1 MKKIIVCFLIAL
13 LTIPTFTLATF
24 AGQKRTKAKAEPNS
38 QQKEKQEIE
47 ETQTE
52 IASLLQRLAMDEE
65 DISRGMNQV
74 KSDLRLRELRW
85 KTFERSAAVV
95 DEPFTFHPVKIELFG
110 TYERLT
116 DMLLSLA
123 ALNYLVIV
131 DGLEI
136 KRAKQPAPLVSVEA
150 EFTLLI
156 YNLDEKGRKQLQNP
170 VGENN
175 IAQLESAKNSLA
187 LLNSRFEE
195 RVLCWSALRRLAK
208 RFPKSVE
215 TILTNISLDSRI
227 LKISGISR
235 SAEQVKLL
243 VNEMNAA
250 QIFTEINL
258 EQNGPN
264 FSIQTILDVSKA
276 YQQWLEGLDTSDQE
290 VLARD
295 PFTTIYTL
303 EQLTQGSN
311 ANTNYPTIE
320 KRIEEYLQLVNQP
333 NVKRPDRSSPYLVS
347 ELALAG
353 LYFTPTIQGGIFKT
367 PNQKEFFV
375 PVGGRCYNGRFV
387 AIQQT
392 RALFEETIVD
402 SNGKSQISQIT
413 KIIDSPSCSVVSLPP
428 NVKETERSIE
438 LEKVAKEK
446 LPNWPLTLKF
456 NNVEFRSLL
465 LLLHEL
471 SDYQFGF
478 VIDQSV
484 PPLCVSLSRERV
496 PFNEF
501 VSSILHSVNLT
512 YVLENGVFHIMPFD
526 QTAEANSPVLA
537 IGLETQP
544 APGKFGS
551 KDFKAESL
559 TLSITDIELG
569 DVLSFFTSKY
579 NVKFA
584 YTATVKQIKVTAVIK
599 DLPWTQALTAI
610 LRSARLGA
618 VIEGDRI
625 LILNRAD
632 LIQAQNA
639 GRVKVEQ

>member
-1 MKKIIVCFLIAL
+1 MKNILVFFLIFL
-13 LTIPTFTLATF
+13 LTSNVF
-24 AGQKRTKAKAEPNS
+24 AGQRRKAKAETSP
-38 QQKEKQEIE
+38 QQTKEKQEKQELE
-47 ETQTE
+47 EIQTE
-52 IASLLQRLAMDEE
+52 IALLLQRLTTDEE
-65 DISRGMNQV
+65 DIGRIISQV

-85 KTFERSAAVV
+85 KTFERSAGVT
-95 DEPFTFHPVKIELFG
+95 DEPFVFHPVKIELFG
-110 TYERLT
+110 TYDRLT

-123 ALNYLVIV
+123 ALNYLIIV
-131 DGLEI
+131 DGLEV

-150 EFTLLI
+150 QFTLLI
-156 YNLDEKGRKQLQNP
+156 YSLDEKGRKQLQNTAGDNT
-170 VGENN
+170 V
-175 IAQLESAKNSLA
+175 AKLESAKNSLA

-215 TILTNISLDSRI
+215 TILTSVSLDSRI

-235 SAEQVKLL
+235 SAEQVKVL

-264 FSIQTILDVSKA
+264 FSVQSLLDVSKA
-276 YQQWLEGLDTSDQE
+276 YQLWLEGVDTSDQE

-295 PFTTIYTL
+295 PFTTIYSL

-320 KRIEEYLQLVNQP
+320 KRIEEYLQTVNQP
-333 NVKRPDRSSPYLVS
+333 NTKRPDRSSPYLVS

-353 LYFTPTIQGGIFKT
+353 LYFTPTVQGGIFKT
-367 PNQKEFFV
+367 PNKKEFFV

-392 RALFEETIVD
+392 RALFEENIVD
-402 SNGKSQISQIT
+402 ANGKTQISQISKT
-413 KIIDSPSCSVVSLPP
+413 IDSPNCSVVSLPS
-428 NVKETERSIE
+428 NTKETERSIE
-438 LEKVAKEK
+438 LEKIAKDK

-484 PPLCVSLSRERV
+484 PALCVSLSRERV

-512 YVLENGVFHIMPFD
+512 VIQENGVFHIMPFD
-526 QTAEANSPVLA
+526 QATEANAPVLA
-537 IGLETQP
+537 IGLDTQP
-544 APGKFGS
+544 LPGKFGS
-551 KDFKAESL
+551 KDFKADSL
-559 TLSITDIELG
+559 TLSVTDAELG
-569 DVLSFFTSKY
+569 DVLNFFANKY

-584 YTATVKQIKVTAVIK
+584 YTATVKQVKVTAVIK
-599 DLPWTQALTAI
+599 DLPWAQALLAI
-610 LRSARLGA
+610 LRAEHLGA
-618 VIEGDRI
+618 IIEGERV
-625 LILNRAD
+625 LILSRAD